1 MKILI
6 ISDSHVNNNII
17 MQVLEKEKPDMLIHL
32 GDIEND
38 TFPLE
43 QALGT
48 EKPSIYIR
56 GNCDYYDRNL
66 KPNAVFSLCSHR
78 FFATHGHMYGVNYGY
93 DKLVYAAKEN
103 DCDVALFGHIHK
115 PVDEE
120 IGGVRV
126 LNPGSISRPRG
137 GSKRSYI
144 IMELEEGG
152 DMKVEFRLR
161 LV

>member
-6 ISDSHVNNNII
+6 VSDSHVNNNIVI
-17 MQVLEKEKPDMLIHL
+17 QAVQKEKPDMLIHL

-38 TFPLE
+38 THQIE

-56 GNCDYYDRNL
+56 GNCDYYDREL
-66 KPNAVFSLCSHR
+66 KPQAVFNLMGHR
-78 FFATHGHMYGVNYGY
+78 FFATHGHMYGVDYGY
-93 DKLVYAAKEN
+93 DRLVYAAKEK
-103 DCDVALFGHIHK
+103 DCDVVLFGHIHK

-120 IGGVRV
+120 VGDVRV

-137 GSKRSYI
+137 GSSRSYI
-144 IMELEEGG
+144 LMELEENGA
-152 DMKVEFRLR
+152 MRVEFRD
-161 LV
+161 VG

>member
-6 ISDSHVNNNII
+6 VSDSHVNNNAVI
-17 MQVLEKEKPDMLIHL
+17 QAVSQEKPDMLIHL

-38 TFPLE
+38 THPIE

-56 GNCDYYDRNL
+56 GNCDYYDPEL
-66 KPNAVFSLCSHR
+66 KPQAVFNLMGHR
-78 FFATHGHMYGVNYGY
+78 FFATHGHMYSVNYGY
-93 DKLVYAAKEN
+93 DRLVYAAREKS
-103 DCDVALFGHIHK
+103 CDVVLFGHIHK

-137 GSKRSYI
+137 GSERSYI
-144 IMELEEGG
+144 IMELEEDGKLG
-152 DMKVEFRLR
+152 VEFREI
-161 LV
+161 

>member
-6 ISDSHVNNNII
+6 VSDSHVNNNII
-17 MQVLEKEKPDMLIHL
+17 MQVLAKENPDMLIHL

-38 TFPLE
+38 TFPIE

-66 KPNAVFSLCSHR
+66 KPNAVFNLFGHR
-78 FFATHGHMYGVNYGY
+78 FFATHGHMYGVDYGY
-93 DKLVYAAKEN
+93 DRLAYAAKEK
-103 DCDVALFGHIHK
+103 DCDIALFGHIHR

-120 IGGVRV
+120 LGGVRV
-126 LNPGSISRPRG
+126 LNPGSIARPRG
-137 GSKRSYI
+137 GSSRSYI
-144 IMELEEGG
+144 VMELEEGG
-152 DMKVEFRLR
+152 DMKVEFRL
-161 LV
+161 V

>member
-6 ISDSHVNNNII
+6 ISDSHVNNNIV
-17 MQVLEKEKPDMLIHL
+17 MRVLAAEKPDMLIHL

-38 TFPLE
+38 THQIE

-56 GNCDYYDRNL
+56 GNCDYYDREL
-66 KPNAVFSLCSHR
+66 KPQAVFSLLGHR
-78 FFATHGHMYGVNYGY
+78 FFATHGHMYSVDYGY
-93 DKLVYAAKEN
+93 DRLVYAAKEKN
-103 DCDVALFGHIHK
+103 CDIALFGHIHR

-137 GSKRSYI
+137 GSERSYI
-144 IMELEEGG
+144 IMELEEDGK
-152 DMKVEFRLR
+152 MSVEFHA
-161 LV
+161 VK